1 MKTVNEIRTEAFRVI
16 NNVITLK
23 VNVSNGCYSDS
34 AALALEEKRLAG
46 IKAWAIANDQM
57 PEIRHYFASH
67 NFGQLC
73 QFAAS
78 EVANFFNE

>member
-23 VNVSNGCYSDS
+23 VNVSNGCYSDR
-34 AALALEEKRLAG
+34 AALEVEEKRLAA
-46 IKAWAIANDQM
+46 IKAWAVANDQM
-57 PEIRHYFASH
+57 MEIRHYFASH

-73 QFAAS
+73 QFVAS
-78 EVANFFNE
+78 DVAKFFNE